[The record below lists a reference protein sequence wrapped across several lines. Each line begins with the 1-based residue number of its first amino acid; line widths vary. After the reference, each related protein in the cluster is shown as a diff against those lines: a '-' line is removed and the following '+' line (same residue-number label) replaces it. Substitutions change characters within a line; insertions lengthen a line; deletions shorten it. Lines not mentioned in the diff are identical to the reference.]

1 MQRSTGVEQAVRKL
15 YERFSANDVEAFG
28 AGLSPEPDGLVI
40 GTGPT
45 EWYEGRDAWIG
56 AYAEQISAIP
66 GIRIEAGDPRGW
78 EEGPAGWAADRPTF
92 ILPDGTPV
100 PVRLTAIFVRDGVKW
115 KPVQA
120 HFSLGV
126 PDEVMMSIIGGDAA

>member
-1 MQRSTGVEQAVRKL
+1 MQRSTGVEQAVLRF
-15 YERFSANDVEAFG
+15 YERFSANDLEGFG
-28 AGLSPEPDGLVI
+28 AGLSPNADGMVI

-45 EWYEGRDAWIG
+45 EWYNGRDAWIG
-56 AYAEQISAIP
+56 AYAEQIGAIP

-78 EEGPAGWAADRPTF
+78 EDGSVGWAADRPNF

-100 PVRLTAIFVRDGVKW
+100 PVRLTLVLTRDGTEW

-126 PDEVMMSIIGGDAA
+126 PDEQMMNVLGGNGG